1 MTAARKD
8 GRNRA
13 EHGLLLER
21 PMEIQN
27 GFIVGI
33 FNYCDSWCAACA
45 FTSRCRVF
53 ADMAEEEG
61 AADPN
66 LRAIVEAPLLPQDI
80 PPPPPE
86 WMQELLEEMNKAA
99 REATTDTKPEP
110 RPQRQILPE
119 HEGLRE
125 HAEAYF
131 DCVYTWLRT
140 HDVFA
145 EVSEPD
151 DPRAVVKW
159 FYSMIYVK
167 VRRALH
173 GLAEDD
179 PAGRDWP
186 ADHDGS
192 AKVALLAVER
202 SQAAWL
208 HIIERGLAKWD
219 EAEPFIRQL
228 LWLREEIERVFPN
241 ARAFV
246 RPGFDEPDEVAIL
259 LAAEGV

>member
-1 MTAARKD
+1 
-8 GRNRA
+8 
-13 EHGLLLER
+13 
-21 PMEIQN
+21 MEIQD

-45 FTSRCRVF
+45 FTSQCRVF
-53 ADMAEEEG
+53 ADMAKEES
-61 AADPN
+61 AADPS
-66 LRAIVEAPLLPQDI
+66 LRAIVEAPLLPQDT

-99 REATTDTKPEP
+99 REATGTKREP
-110 RPQRQILPE
+110 PRRAILPE
-119 HEGLRE
+119 HEGLRQ

-131 DCVYTWLRT
+131 DWVYAWLRT
-140 HDVFA
+140 HDAFA
-145 EVSEPD
+145 AVSEPD

-167 VRRALH
+167 VRRALR

-208 HIIERGLAKWD
+208 QIIERGLATWN

-228 LWLREEIERVFPN
+228 LWLRDEIERVFPN

-246 RPGFDEPDEVAIL
+246 RPGFDEPDEVAKL
-259 LAAEGV
+259 LKSEGA